1 METKY
6 YTVERGQQILVSLLK
21 QHGIRKV
28 IASPGTT
35 NITFVASV
43 MSDPFLRFIL
53 PSTNDLLPTWLWVW
67 PKKPVRL

>member
-21 QHGIRKV
+21 QHDIRKV

-43 MSDPFLRFIL
+43 MNDPFFQVYSSVDERSAAYLA
-53 PSTNDLLPTWLWVW
+53 VGMAE
-67 PKKPVRL
+67 